1 MLLRLPR
8 HRRLSSRCV
17 VIGWRLARDKND
29 APSMGWL
36 RCLSRCL
43 TLQCTVAAGEPPT
56 EAENMTNEVI
66 ANVRLD

>member
-1 MLLRLPR
+1 VLLRLPR

-36 RCLSRCL
+36 RCLSRCS
-43 TLQCTVAAGEPPT
+43 TLQCTVAAVAF
-56 EAENMTNEVI
+56 EAS
-66 ANVRLD
+66 